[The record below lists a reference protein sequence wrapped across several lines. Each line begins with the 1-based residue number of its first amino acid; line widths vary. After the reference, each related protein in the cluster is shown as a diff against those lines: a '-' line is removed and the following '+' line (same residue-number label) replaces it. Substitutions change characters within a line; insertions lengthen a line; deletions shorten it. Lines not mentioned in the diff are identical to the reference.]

1 MSEKENEQKAPKPT
15 VRFTKQQFLKSANF
29 TQVEKYVL
37 NAVLEDGKKYT
48 LEEAKKLVEN
58 YKKKA
63 VK

>member
-37 NAVLEDGKKYT
+37 SAVLEDGKKYT

>member
-15 VRFTKQQFLKSANF
+15 GRFTKQQFLKSANF

-37 NAVLEDGKKYT
+37 STVLKDNETYT
-48 LEEAKKLVEN
+48 LDQAKKRVED

>member
-29 TQVEKYVL
+29 TKVEKYVL